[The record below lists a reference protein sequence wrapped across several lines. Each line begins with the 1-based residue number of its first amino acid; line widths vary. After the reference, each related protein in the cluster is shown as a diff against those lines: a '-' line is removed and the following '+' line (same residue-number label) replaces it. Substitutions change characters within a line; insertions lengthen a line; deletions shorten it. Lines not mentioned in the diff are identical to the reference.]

1 MAVNIGPTI
10 GLDGESDFR
19 NQLKNVNSA
28 LKTLGSE
35 MKKVNSEFKDNSK
48 SGEALAAKN
57 KVLTDSIKKQEEHL
71 AKANEML
78 EKSKEIYG
86 ENSVQALKWQE
97 VVNNSETSLNN
108 LKNQLKENEKALE
121 EWENSIGSGNQALGE
136 FSKAI
141 GNFGDKAIKIG
152 KDLTKY
158 LTTAIAGIGVAAGKS
173 AKELDEGY
181 DTIVTKTG
189 ATGDALEELQ
199 DIADNVFSKLPTD
212 MNKVGV
218 AVGEINTRFGVTGDT
233 LEGLSEEFLKFAEIN
248 EVDLNDSIGKVDKI
262 MEQFNVDM
270 SQTQDLLG
278 LVTKR
283 AQETGIGV
291 DKLLDSV
298 QKNGATFRDMGL
310 GVEESINLLAQFEAK
325 GVNAETALMGLKRS
339 VVEYAKEGLSADEAL
354 RKTIESL
361 KNASSETEALSKA
374 QEIFG
379 TRGAAEMVSAIR
391 DGRINLDDL
400 SDSMSNYGD
409 VVSNTFASTQDPWDN
424 AKVMMNNLKVALK
437 ELGGTLFEILNPLI
451 EAATDKIKKFSKWF
465 KGLNDTTKKAIVY
478 IGGIVSIIGPAL
490 LTIGKIS
497 KIISVITGDLSK
509 VNSVIKKVTSATK
522 LSTAATAANTTVT
535 VAGTT
540 ATTGATGAFA
550 AFNAVLKANPIM
562 AVIGAIGLLVG
573 AFALFDSAVKNSNSE
588 SAKFR
593 RELEQANET
602 MEDYQESMSEIKTR
616 QDETIAEGTA
626 EISHYQQ
633 LKAEL
638 DGLIDKNGKVKK
650 GYEERAQFIATTL
663 NDSLG
668 TEIKMTDG
676 VISGY
681 EKVSESI
688 DKLIEKK
695 KAQIIME
702 AREEEYTKAIKEQN
716 NLIDAAAT
724 KYEALSRAQEEYQRD
739 YEKLDGRQRQIR
751 ESNLK
756 TLEADYKQAANLVK
770 ENSDTIKGYEGD
782 MAEFLK
788 GNYNEISYSAKTT
801 YSNIDKLS
809 REEAQKEIKTLRDKA
824 AELRKLAAETGDQA
838 IAQRAA
844 DYEAEALQLQK
855 HLDNL
860 GDTVES
866 DTQVT
871 SAAKK
876 LGNESAYQFEEGFDG
891 KNLGQAAIKGIASG
905 MSTSKSALTNAA
917 ASAVNTLTS
926 AFRNKL
932 KINSP
937 SKLMRDKV
945 GKSITE
951 GIAVGMEE
959 EIPMLA
965 KANSNI
971 VKTVSGIRM
980 GTVSADMANKN
991 NSSSVLNSIPTN
1003 IGENK
1008 VINNVIYNVLDGK
1021 IISKTVQND
1030 ITKNQMAVMRMKGAL
1045 I

>member
-1 MAVNIGPTI
+1 MAIDIGPKI
-10 GLDGESDFR
+10 GIDGEAEFR
-19 NQLKNVNSA
+19 KELNNVNTA
-28 LKTLGSE
+28 LKTFGTE
-35 MKKVNSEFKDNSK
+35 MKKVTSELGENKESQ
-48 SGEALAAKN
+48 EALLKQNEVLN
-57 KVLTDSIKKQEEHL
+57 KTIDTQKRKLEMVE
-71 AKANEML
+71 KAL
-78 EKSKEIYG
+78 EKARDKYG
-86 ENSVQALKWQE
+86 ENATETLKWQQ
-97 VVNNSETSLNN
+97 VLNN
-108 LKNQLKENEKALE
+108 TETELNRLENELSQNEKALGEMEQGLRDVETGLKKVDDAAEKIDLE
-121 EWENSIGSGNQALGE
+121 EMKKQFKDATEEGIKIMSGALIGLSTAFLATAEATREYRTDQGKLKAAYETTGHSAETAKEAFQEIYSILGE
-136 FSKAI
+136 DDTSVEAANHLAVLTQNEEDLAKWTGTILPGVFAQ
-141 GNFGDKAIKIG
+141 FGD
-152 KDLTKY
+152 
-158 LTTAIAGIGVAAGKS
+158 S
-173 AKELDEGY
+173 
-181 DTIVTKTG
+181 
-189 ATGDALEELQ
+189 
-199 DIADNVFSKLPTD
+199 LP
-212 MNKVGV
+212 
-218 AVGEINTRFGVTGDT
+218 
-233 LEGLSEEFLKFAEIN
+233 LEGLTEAANETAKVGQVTGPLADALNWAGISEDKFNESLAKCTTEQERQRLITDTLTKTYKNVSDAYKENNKDIINANKAQARLTDATARLGAVAEPIMTKLKNMLADIVEAIADAVEEFNKLPDGAQKVILA
-248 EVDLNDSIGKVDKI
+248 IG
-262 MEQFNVDM
+262 
-270 SQTQDLLG
+270 
-278 LVTKR
+278 
-283 AQETGIGV
+283 GIGAAAGPTITV
-291 DKLLDSV
+291 YKKM
-298 QKNGATFRDMGL
+298 KNGVGL
-310 GVEESINLLAQFEAK
+310 
-325 GVNAETALMGLKRS
+325 
-339 VVEYAKEGLSADEAL
+339 
-354 RKTIESL
+354 L
-361 KNASSETEALSKA
+361 KNAFK
-374 QEIFG
+374 
-379 TRGAAEMVSAIR
+379 
-391 DGRINLDDL
+391 
-400 SDSMSNYGD
+400 
-409 VVSNTFASTQDPWDN
+409 
-424 AKVMMNNLKVALK
+424 ALK
-437 ELGGTLFEILNPLI
+437 SPVAG
-451 EAATDKIKKFSKWF
+451 A
-465 KGLNDTTKKAIVY
+465 
-478 IGGIVSIIGPAL
+478 
-490 LTIGKIS
+490 
-497 KIISVITGDLSK
+497 
-509 VNSVIKKVTSATK
+509 
-522 LSTAATAANTTVT
+522 TAATAANTAATITNTTAT

-650 GYEERAQFIATTL
+650 GYEDRAQFIATTL

-702 AREEEYTKAIKEQN
+702 AREEEYTKAIKAQQDMADG
-716 NLIDAAAT
+716 LAT
-724 KYEALSRAQEEYQRD
+724 KFEAVQKAKEKYHNRSVNSDERQIAVLKANIQTAEGEYKQFLRE
-739 YEKLDGRQRQIR
+739 YEKNGDI
-751 ESNLK
+751 
-756 TLEADYKQAANLVK
+756 
-770 ENSDTIKGYEGD
+770 IKNYEGD
-782 MAEFLK
+782 MAAFLK

-801 YSNIDKLS
+801 YSNIDKMS
-809 REEAQKEIKTLRDKA
+809 REEAQKELKNAKDKA
-824 AELRKLAAETGDQA
+824 AQFKELAAENNDQYL
-838 IAQRAA
+838 AQQAA

-891 KNLGQAAIKGIASG
+891 KNLGQAAIEGIASG
-905 MSTSKSALTNAA
+905 MSTSKSTLTNAA
-917 ASAVNTLTS
+917 ASAVSTLTS

-1003 IGENK
+1003 IGENR

-1030 ITKNQMAVMRMKGAL
+1030 ITKNQMAIMRMKGAL

>member
-1 MAVNIGPTI
+1 MAIDIGPKI
-10 GLDGESDFR
+10 GIDGEAEFR
-19 NQLKNVNSA
+19 KELNNVNTA
-28 LKTLGSE
+28 LKTFGTE
-35 MKKVNSEFKDNSK
+35 MKKVTSELGENKESQ
-48 SGEALAAKN
+48 EALLKQNEVLN
-57 KVLTDSIKKQEEHL
+57 KTIDTQKRKLEMVE
-71 AKANEML
+71 KAL
-78 EKSKEIYG
+78 EKARDKYG
-86 ENSVQALKWQE
+86 ENATETLKWQQ
-97 VVNNSETSLNN
+97 VLNN
-108 LKNQLKENEKALE
+108 TETELNRLENELGQNEKALGEMEQGLRDVETGLKKVDDAAEKIDLE
-121 EWENSIGSGNQALGE
+121 EMKKQFKDATEEGIKIMSGALIGLSTAFLATAEATREYRTDQGKLKAAYETTGHSAETAKEAFQEIYSILGE
-136 FSKAI
+136 DDTSVEAANHLAVLTQNEEDLAKWTGTILPGVFAQ
-141 GNFGDKAIKIG
+141 FGD
-152 KDLTKY
+152 
-158 LTTAIAGIGVAAGKS
+158 S
-173 AKELDEGY
+173 
-181 DTIVTKTG
+181 
-189 ATGDALEELQ
+189 
-199 DIADNVFSKLPTD
+199 LP
-212 MNKVGV
+212 
-218 AVGEINTRFGVTGDT
+218 
-233 LEGLSEEFLKFAEIN
+233 LEGLTEAANETAKVGQVTGPLADALNWAGISEDKFNESLAKCTTEQERQRLITDTLTKTYKNVSDAYKENNKDIINANKAQARLTDATARLGAVAEPIMTKLKNMLADIVEAIADAVEEFNKLPDGAQKVILA
-248 EVDLNDSIGKVDKI
+248 IG
-262 MEQFNVDM
+262 
-270 SQTQDLLG
+270 
-278 LVTKR
+278 
-283 AQETGIGV
+283 GIGAAAGPTITV
-291 DKLLDSV
+291 YKKM
-298 QKNGATFRDMGL
+298 KNGVGL
-310 GVEESINLLAQFEAK
+310 
-325 GVNAETALMGLKRS
+325 
-339 VVEYAKEGLSADEAL
+339 
-354 RKTIESL
+354 L
-361 KNASSETEALSKA
+361 KNAFK
-374 QEIFG
+374 
-379 TRGAAEMVSAIR
+379 
-391 DGRINLDDL
+391 
-400 SDSMSNYGD
+400 
-409 VVSNTFASTQDPWDN
+409 
-424 AKVMMNNLKVALK
+424 ALK
-437 ELGGTLFEILNPLI
+437 SPVAG
-451 EAATDKIKKFSKWF
+451 A
-465 KGLNDTTKKAIVY
+465 
-478 IGGIVSIIGPAL
+478 
-490 LTIGKIS
+490 
-497 KIISVITGDLSK
+497 
-509 VNSVIKKVTSATK
+509 
-522 LSTAATAANTTVT
+522 TAATAANTAATITNTTAT

>member
-1 MAVNIGPTI
+1 MAIDIGPKI
-10 GLDGESDFR
+10 GIDGEAEFR
-19 NQLKNVNSA
+19 KELNNVNTA
-28 LKTLGSE
+28 LKTFGTE
-35 MKKVNSEFKDNSK
+35 MKKVTSELGENRESQ
-48 SGEALAAKN
+48 EALLKQNEVLN
-57 KVLTDSIKKQEEHL
+57 KTIDTQKRKLEMVE
-71 AKANEML
+71 KAL
-78 EKSKEIYG
+78 EKARDKYG
-86 ENSVQALKWQE
+86 ENATETLKWQQ
-97 VVNNSETSLNN
+97 VLNN
-108 LKNQLKENEKALE
+108 TETELNKLENELGQNEKALGEMEQGLRDIETGLKKVDDAAEKIDLQEMKKQFKDATE
-121 EWENSIGSGNQALGE
+121 EGIKIMSGALIGLSTAFLATAEATREYRTDQGKLKAAYETTGHSAETAKEAFQEIYSILGE
-136 FSKAI
+136 DDTSVEAANHLAVLTQNEEDLAKWTGTILPGVFAQ
-141 GNFGDKAIKIG
+141 FGD
-152 KDLTKY
+152 
-158 LTTAIAGIGVAAGKS
+158 S
-173 AKELDEGY
+173 
-181 DTIVTKTG
+181 
-189 ATGDALEELQ
+189 
-199 DIADNVFSKLPTD
+199 LP
-212 MNKVGV
+212 
-218 AVGEINTRFGVTGDT
+218 
-233 LEGLSEEFLKFAEIN
+233 LEGLTEAANETAKVGQVTGPLADALNWAGISEDKFNESLAKCTTEQERQRLITDTLTKTYKNVSDAYKENNKDIINANKAQARLTDATARLGAVAEPIMTKLKNMLADIVEAIADAVEEFNKLPDGAQKVLLA
-248 EVDLNDSIGKVDKI
+248 IG
-262 MEQFNVDM
+262 
-270 SQTQDLLG
+270 
-278 LVTKR
+278 
-283 AQETGIGV
+283 GIGAAAGPTITV
-291 DKLLDSV
+291 YKKM
-298 QKNGATFRDMGL
+298 KNGVGL
-310 GVEESINLLAQFEAK
+310 
-325 GVNAETALMGLKRS
+325 
-339 VVEYAKEGLSADEAL
+339 
-354 RKTIESL
+354 L
-361 KNASSETEALSKA
+361 KNAFK
-374 QEIFG
+374 
-379 TRGAAEMVSAIR
+379 
-391 DGRINLDDL
+391 
-400 SDSMSNYGD
+400 
-409 VVSNTFASTQDPWDN
+409 
-424 AKVMMNNLKVALK
+424 ALK
-437 ELGGTLFEILNPLI
+437 SPVAG
-451 EAATDKIKKFSKWF
+451 A
-465 KGLNDTTKKAIVY
+465 
-478 IGGIVSIIGPAL
+478 
-490 LTIGKIS
+490 
-497 KIISVITGDLSK
+497 
-509 VNSVIKKVTSATK
+509 
-522 LSTAATAANTTVT
+522 TAATAANTAATITNTTAT

-716 NLIDAAAT
+716 DLIDAAAT
-724 KYEALSRAQEEYQRD
+724 KYEALSRAQEKYQRD
-739 YEKLDGRQRQIR
+739 YEKLDGEQRQIR

-756 TLEADYKQAANLVK
+756 TLEADYKQAVNLVK

-782 MAEFLK
+782 MAAFLK

-824 AELRKLAAETGDQA
+824 AGLRKLAAETGDQA

-844 DYEAEALQLQK
+844 NYEAEALQLQK

-860 GDTVES
+860 GDTVEN

-876 LGNESAYQFEEGFDG
+876 LGDESAYQFEKGFDG
-891 KNLGQAAIKGIASG
+891 ESLGQAAVKGIASG

-917 ASAVNTLTS
+917 TSAVNTLTS

-980 GTVSADMANKN
+980 GTISADMANKN

-1030 ITKNQMAVMRMKGAL
+1030 ITKNQMAIMRMKGAL

>member
-1 MAVNIGPTI
+1 MEQGLRDIETGLKKVDDAAEKIDLQEMKKQFKDATEEGIKIMSGALIGLSTAFLATAEATREYRTDQGKLKAAYETTGHSAETAKEAFQEIYSILGEDDTSVEAANHLAVLTQNEEDLAKWTGTILPGVFAQFGDSLPLEGLTEAANETAKVGQVTGPLADALNWAGISEDKFNESLAKCTTEQERQRLITDTLTKTYKNVSDAYKENNKDIINANKAQARLTDATARLGAVAEPIMTKLKNMLADIVEAIADAVEEFNKLPDGAQKVLLAIGGIGAAAGPTI
-10 GLDGESDFR
+10 T
-19 NQLKNVNSA
+19 VY
-28 LKTLGSE
+28 
-35 MKKVNSEFKDNSK
+35 KK
-48 SGEALAAKN
+48 
-57 KVLTDSIKKQEEHL
+57 
-71 AKANEML
+71 M
-78 EKSKEIYG
+78 
-86 ENSVQALKWQE
+86 
-97 VVNNSETSLNN
+97 
-108 LKNQLKENEKALE
+108 
-121 EWENSIGSGNQALGE
+121 
-136 FSKAI
+136 
-141 GNFGDKAIKIG
+141 
-152 KDLTKY
+152 
-158 LTTAIAGIGVAAGKS
+158 
-173 AKELDEGY
+173 
-181 DTIVTKTG
+181 
-189 ATGDALEELQ
+189 
-199 DIADNVFSKLPTD
+199 
-212 MNKVGV
+212 
-218 AVGEINTRFGVTGDT
+218 
-233 LEGLSEEFLKFAEIN
+233 
-248 EVDLNDSIGKVDKI
+248 
-262 MEQFNVDM
+262 
-270 SQTQDLLG
+270 
-278 LVTKR
+278 
-283 AQETGIGV
+283 
-291 DKLLDSV
+291 
-298 QKNGATFRDMGL
+298 KNGVGL
-310 GVEESINLLAQFEAK
+310 
-325 GVNAETALMGLKRS
+325 
-339 VVEYAKEGLSADEAL
+339 
-354 RKTIESL
+354 L
-361 KNASSETEALSKA
+361 KNAFK
-374 QEIFG
+374 
-379 TRGAAEMVSAIR
+379 
-391 DGRINLDDL
+391 
-400 SDSMSNYGD
+400 
-409 VVSNTFASTQDPWDN
+409 
-424 AKVMMNNLKVALK
+424 ALK
-437 ELGGTLFEILNPLI
+437 SPVAG
-451 EAATDKIKKFSKWF
+451 A
-465 KGLNDTTKKAIVY
+465 
-478 IGGIVSIIGPAL
+478 
-490 LTIGKIS
+490 
-497 KIISVITGDLSK
+497 
-509 VNSVIKKVTSATK
+509 
-522 LSTAATAANTTVT
+522 TAATAANTAATITNTTAT

-716 NLIDAAAT
+716 DLIDAAAT
-724 KYEALSRAQEEYQRD
+724 KYEALSRAQEKYQRD
-739 YEKLDGRQRQIR
+739 YEKLDGEQRQIR

-756 TLEADYKQAANLVK
+756 TLEADYKQAVNLVK

-782 MAEFLK
+782 MAAFLK

-824 AELRKLAAETGDQA
+824 AGLKKLAAETGDQA

-844 DYEAEALQLQK
+844 NYEAEALQLQK

-860 GDTVES
+860 GDTVEN

-876 LGNESAYQFEEGFDG
+876 LGDESAYQFEKGFDG
-891 KNLGQAAIKGIASG
+891 ESLGQAAVKGIASG

-917 ASAVNTLTS
+917 TSAVNTLTS

-980 GTVSADMANKN
+980 GTISADMANKN

-1030 ITKNQMAVMRMKGAL
+1030 ITKNQMAIMRMKGAL

>member
-1 MAVNIGPTI
+1 MAIDIGPKI
-10 GLDGESDFR
+10 GIDGEAEFR
-19 NQLKNVNSA
+19 KELNNVNTA
-28 LKTLGSE
+28 LKTFGTE
-35 MKKVNSEFKDNSK
+35 MKKVTSELGENKESQ
-48 SGEALAAKN
+48 EALLKQNEVLN
-57 KVLTDSIKKQEEHL
+57 KTIDTQKRKLEMVE
-71 AKANEML
+71 KAL
-78 EKSKEIYG
+78 EKARDKYG
-86 ENSVQALKWQE
+86 ENATETLKWQQ
-97 VVNNSETSLNN
+97 VLNN
-108 LKNQLKENEKALE
+108 TETELNRLENELGQNEKALGEMEQGLRDVETGLKKVDDAAEKIDLE
-121 EWENSIGSGNQALGE
+121 EMKKQFKDATEEGIKIMSGALTGLSTAFLATAEATREYRTDQGKLKAAYETTGHSAETAKEAFQEIYSILGE
-136 FSKAI
+136 DDTSVEAANHLAVLTQNEEDLAKWTGTILPGVFAQ
-141 GNFGDKAIKIG
+141 FGD
-152 KDLTKY
+152 
-158 LTTAIAGIGVAAGKS
+158 S
-173 AKELDEGY
+173 
-181 DTIVTKTG
+181 
-189 ATGDALEELQ
+189 
-199 DIADNVFSKLPTD
+199 LP
-212 MNKVGV
+212 
-218 AVGEINTRFGVTGDT
+218 
-233 LEGLSEEFLKFAEIN
+233 LEGLTEAANETVKVGQVTGPLADALNWAGISEDKFNESLAKCTTEQERQRLITDTLTKTYKNVSDAYKENNKDIINANKAQARLTDATARLGAVAEPIMTKLKNMLADIVEAIADAVEEFNKLPDGAQKVILA
-248 EVDLNDSIGKVDKI
+248 IG
-262 MEQFNVDM
+262 
-270 SQTQDLLG
+270 
-278 LVTKR
+278 
-283 AQETGIGV
+283 GIGAAAGPTITV
-291 DKLLDSV
+291 YKKM
-298 QKNGATFRDMGL
+298 KNGVGL
-310 GVEESINLLAQFEAK
+310 
-325 GVNAETALMGLKRS
+325 
-339 VVEYAKEGLSADEAL
+339 
-354 RKTIESL
+354 L
-361 KNASSETEALSKA
+361 KNAFK
-374 QEIFG
+374 
-379 TRGAAEMVSAIR
+379 
-391 DGRINLDDL
+391 
-400 SDSMSNYGD
+400 
-409 VVSNTFASTQDPWDN
+409 
-424 AKVMMNNLKVALK
+424 ALK
-437 ELGGTLFEILNPLI
+437 SPVAG
-451 EAATDKIKKFSKWF
+451 A
-465 KGLNDTTKKAIVY
+465 
-478 IGGIVSIIGPAL
+478 
-490 LTIGKIS
+490 
-497 KIISVITGDLSK
+497 
-509 VNSVIKKVTSATK
+509 
-522 LSTAATAANTTVT
+522 TAATAANTAATITNTTAT

-681 EKVSESI
+681 EEVSESI

-695 KAQIIME
+695 KAQIIMD

-824 AELRKLAAETGDQA
+824 AELRNLAAETGDQA

-891 KNLGQAAIKGIASG
+891 KNLGQAAIEGIASG
-905 MSTSKSALTNAA
+905 MSTSKSALTNAT

-959 EIPMLA
+959 EIPILA
-965 KANSNI
+965 KANSEI

>member
-1 MAVNIGPTI
+1 MAIDIGPKI
-10 GLDGESDFR
+10 GIDGEAEFR
-19 NQLKNVNSA
+19 KELNNVNTA
-28 LKTLGSE
+28 LKTFGTE
-35 MKKVNSEFKDNSK
+35 MKKVTSELGENKESQ
-48 SGEALAAKN
+48 EALLKQNEVLN
-57 KVLTDSIKKQEEHL
+57 KTIDTQKRKLEMVE
-71 AKANEML
+71 KAL
-78 EKSKEIYG
+78 EKARDKYG
-86 ENSVQALKWQE
+86 ENATETLKWQQ
-97 VVNNSETSLNN
+97 VLNN
-108 LKNQLKENEKALE
+108 TETELNRLENELGQNEKALGEMEQGLRDVETGLKKVDDAAEKIDLE
-121 EWENSIGSGNQALGE
+121 EMKKQFKDATEEGIKIMSGALTGLSTAFLATAEATREYRTDQGKLKAAYETTGHSAETAKEAFQEIYSILGE
-136 FSKAI
+136 DDTSVEAANHLAVLTQNEEDLAKWTGTILPGVFAQ
-141 GNFGDKAIKIG
+141 FGD
-152 KDLTKY
+152 
-158 LTTAIAGIGVAAGKS
+158 S
-173 AKELDEGY
+173 
-181 DTIVTKTG
+181 
-189 ATGDALEELQ
+189 
-199 DIADNVFSKLPTD
+199 LP
-212 MNKVGV
+212 
-218 AVGEINTRFGVTGDT
+218 
-233 LEGLSEEFLKFAEIN
+233 LEGLTEAANETAKVGQVTGPLADALNWAGISEDKFNESLAKCTTEQERQRLITDTLTKTYKNVSDAYKENNKDIINANKAQARLTDATTRLGAVAEPIMTKLKNMLADIVEAIADAVEEFNKLPDGAQKVILA
-248 EVDLNDSIGKVDKI
+248 IG
-262 MEQFNVDM
+262 
-270 SQTQDLLG
+270 
-278 LVTKR
+278 
-283 AQETGIGV
+283 GIGAAAGPTITV
-291 DKLLDSV
+291 YKKM
-298 QKNGATFRDMGL
+298 KNGVGL
-310 GVEESINLLAQFEAK
+310 
-325 GVNAETALMGLKRS
+325 
-339 VVEYAKEGLSADEAL
+339 
-354 RKTIESL
+354 L
-361 KNASSETEALSKA
+361 KNAFK
-374 QEIFG
+374 
-379 TRGAAEMVSAIR
+379 
-391 DGRINLDDL
+391 
-400 SDSMSNYGD
+400 
-409 VVSNTFASTQDPWDN
+409 
-424 AKVMMNNLKVALK
+424 ALK
-437 ELGGTLFEILNPLI
+437 SPVAG
-451 EAATDKIKKFSKWF
+451 A
-465 KGLNDTTKKAIVY
+465 
-478 IGGIVSIIGPAL
+478 
-490 LTIGKIS
+490 
-497 KIISVITGDLSK
+497 
-509 VNSVIKKVTSATK
+509 
-522 LSTAATAANTTVT
+522 TAATAANTAATITNTTAT

-681 EKVSESI
+681 EEVSESI

-695 KAQIIME
+695 KAQIIMD

-824 AELRKLAAETGDQA
+824 AELRNLAAETGDQA

-891 KNLGQAAIKGIASG
+891 KNLGQAAIEGIASG
-905 MSTSKSALTNAA
+905 MSTSKSALTNAT

-959 EIPMLA
+959 EIPILA
-965 KANSNI
+965 KANSEI